1 MPGPPS
7 PGFGAAG
14 LVPPRPAAPRID
26 AASDFFASRDKER
39 GHANPNRRD
48 HRCRRTMGSGIAQV
62 CAVAALNVVLTDVN
76 DALVE
81 KGVAAVDRNLD
92 RLVAKSKLSAA
103 DKTAALARDELRRS
117 GAGRYRDRN
126 SNRES

>member
-1 MPGPPS
+1 
-7 PGFGAAG
+7 
-14 LVPPRPAAPRID
+14 
-26 AASDFFASRDKER
+26 
-39 GHANPNRRD
+39 
-48 HRCRRTMGSGIAQV
+48 MGSGIAQV